1 MPDIV
6 EAYIGAIFVDSNFNY
21 GEVQRFF
28 DEHIKCFFEDMTV
41 YDTFANSHPIVS
53 VLTALQDVFTDM
65 VQTHLHH
72 LLSIELGCRD
82 YRLMAEELPEITPGA
97 PPKVVAGIMIHDK
110 IVADGTAESGRYAK
124 LKASTRALE
133 LIKGLAPYEFRMR
146 FGCDC
151 NSTAADEMVPDIG
164 TNI

>member
-1 MPDIV
+1 LPDIL

-28 DEHIKCFFEDMTV
+28 DEHIKYFFENMTI
-41 YDTFANSHPIVS
+41 YDTFANNHPTVS
-53 VLTALQDVFTDM
+53 GLTTLQDVFTNM
-65 VQTHLHH
+65 AQTHLHN
-72 LLSIELGCRD
+72 LLSIDLGCKD

-97 PPKVVAGIMIHDK
+97 PPKVVAGVMIHDK
-110 IVADGTAESGRYAK
+110 IVADGTAESGKYAK
-124 LKASTRALE
+124 LNASTKALE
-133 LIKGLAPYEFRMR
+133 LIKGLAPYEFRIR

-151 NSTAADEMVPDIG
+151 NPTAADEAVPDIG